1 MSSAATQTP
10 QPVRDAFVTAMKR
23 DTSGTELT
31 RMVSVLD
38 ALVGWSLAHPEQL
51 AVRADERT
59 GTISVERLD
68 TKVLFWTAKVM
79 RAAAPVLEIYP
90 PTGRA
95 LSAADRTKVM
105 ETLNTHSREVLVE
118 GDRLRIGFGALKND
132 AARAAVLALLED
144 LLASAGR
151 ATPPAAG

>member
-1 MSSAATQTP
+1 MSTATPQTP

-38 ALVGWSLAHPEQL
+38 ALVGWSLSHPERL

-59 GTISVERLD
+59 GTISVELVD
-68 TKVLFWTAKVM
+68 SKVVFWAAKVM

-90 PTGRA
+90 PTGRS
-95 LSAADRTKVM
+95 LSPADRAKVM
-105 ETLNTHSREVLVE
+105 ETLNAHSREVLVE

-132 AARAAVLALLED
+132 AARAAVLALLEE
-144 LLASAGR
+144 LLPSARDGQ
-151 ATPPAAG
+151 AAAG